1 MVSNA
6 SCTCTLLAC
15 IATIILL
22 DDFFFFFLIVLR
34 FLELPSLKFG
44 GCIYSLYI
52 AIPLYC
58 KLFFFCRCCSRLPV
72 LPGMKVSNCN
82 IFSPLFFFL
91 ISFFFLGGGDG

>member
-58 KLFFFCRCCSRLPV
+58 KLFFFLSLLFKTTRLTRYE
-72 LPGMKVSNCN
+72 GE
-82 IFSPLFFFL
+82 
-91 ISFFFLGGGDG
+91 